1 MTGGNDGPRLTGR
14 ELECLRWTAAGKTVS
29 EIAIILGISR
39 HTVRGYMK
47 EIHRKLNC
55 LTMAQAVLR
64 ATELGILE
72 LK

>member
-1 MTGGNDGPRLTGR
+1 MLA
-14 ELECLRWTAAGKTVS
+14 WTAAGKTVS